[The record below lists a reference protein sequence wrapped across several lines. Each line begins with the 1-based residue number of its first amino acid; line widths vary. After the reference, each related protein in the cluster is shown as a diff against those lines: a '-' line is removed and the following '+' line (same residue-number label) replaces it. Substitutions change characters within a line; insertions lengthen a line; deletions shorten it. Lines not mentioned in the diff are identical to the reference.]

1 MKKGIGLFVF
11 FFLFINLSKGFEILS
26 PLKNSIHN
34 EEFVSISVKL
44 SQEEIENGVS
54 LEFKVGKNFF
64 MFGMNPERDVYC
76 KTLRIKP
83 GKNIVEVIYTDQDGK
98 QKRKT
103 VEIFRYSMLYKGSE
117 EPPAQFEEKPFHIK
131 RNEDR
136 CAECHNMNSLPEEVI
151 PESPE
156 KSPCYS
162 CHKPITSRKR
172 VHAPAANWACNYCHI
187 DIGLSYQRYETPFP
201 ISEKCFSCHEF
212 SEKVWMNKKY
222 VHGPTSTGQCNIC
235 HNPHSSNY
243 IFFLKKPIWNLCT
256 SCHAEKASGTHVLAG
271 FVFGKSH
278 PTRGRPDPSRPG
290 RELVCSSCHNP
301 HASNYRFMFNHDY
314 TGDRYLC
321 QMCHKK

>member
-1 MKKGIGLFVF
+1 MIMKRI
-11 FFLFINLSKGFEILS
+11 FLFLFLPFISYGFEILA
-26 PLKNSIHN
+26 PIKNSIHE
-34 EEFVSISVKL
+34 EEFATVSVKL
-44 SQEEIENGVS
+44 TKDEIEKGVS
-54 LEFKVGKNFF
+54 LEFKTDKDYF
-64 MFGMNPERDVYC
+64 MFGMDPERKVYC
-76 KTLRIKP
+76 KSLKIKP
-83 GKNIVEVIYTDQDGK
+83 GINIVEIIYTDGDGK
-98 QKRKT
+98 QTKKS
-103 VEIFRYSMLYKGSE
+103 VEIFRYSILYKASE
-117 EPPAQFEEKPFHIK
+117 EPPSKFEEKPFHTRK
-131 RNEDR
+131 NEDR
-136 CAECHNMNSLPEEVI
+136 CKNCHDMRSLPEDMI

-162 CHKPITSRKR
+162 CHKVLTSRKK
-172 VHAPAANWACNYCHI
+172 VHAPSANWACNYCHL
-187 DIGLSYQRYETPFP
+187 DVGLSYQRYETPFP
-201 ISEKCFSCHEF
+201 ISEKCFSCHEYR
-212 SEKVWMNKKY
+212 EKVWMNKKY

-235 HNPHSSNY
+235 HNPHSSNN

-301 HASNYRFMFNHDY
+301 HASNYRYMFNNDY